1 MNLLLPWTITAAY
14 RSPSQRVRVATER
27 WVEDN
32 LFCPSCFSDITKTPN
47 NTRALDFLCSRCDLS
62 FELKSKKGRFGH
74 KVVDGAY
81 SSMMGTVTSNTQP
94 NFFFLG
100 YNDSHRVENLFLVPK
115 RFIFS
120 KIIEKRKPLQE
131 SARRSG
137 WIGCNLNLSLVP
149 REGRIIY
156 IKEKQI
162 VPRKIVNTLWNQT
175 TFLDTVSLTSR
186 SWLIVTM
193 NCIDEIGKPVFTIDE
208 VYKFAPKLQTLFPRN
223 RNIKAKLRQQLQVL
237 RNREWLTFRGNGI
250 YQRGS

>member
-1 MNLLLPWTITAAY
+1 MNLLLPWAIASAY

-32 LFCPSCFSDITKTPN
+32 MFCPSCFSSVAKTLN
-47 NTRALDFLCSRCDLS
+47 NTRVLDFICSRCDLS

-81 SSMMGTVTSNTQP
+81 SSMMNTVTNNTQP

-100 YNDSHRVENLFLVPK
+100 YNDDHLVENLFLVPK

-120 KIIEKRKPLQE
+120 EIIERRKPLQE
-131 SARRSG
+131 HARRAG
-137 WIGCNLNLSLVP
+137 WTGCNLNLSLVP
-149 REGRIIY
+149 HEGKIFY
-156 IKEKQI
+156 IKERQI
-162 VPRKIVNTLWNQT
+162 VSREIVHTLWNQT
-175 TFLDTVSLTSR
+175 AFLDTVSLASR

-193 NCIDEIGKPVFTIDE
+193 NCIDEIGKPVFTIEE
-208 VYKFAPKLQTLFPRN
+208 VYKFVPKLQMLFPRN
-223 RNIKAKLRQQLQVL
+223 RNIRAKLRQQLQVL
-237 RNREWLTFRGNGI
+237 RDRKWLIFRGNGI